1 MLIIFQNFPE
11 QFGLSSVIDFLFGTI
26 NILEKDSALNDCS
39 LQYGYAP
46 CDEFNGMKEG
56 GGDQKYKYLETFG
69 ILRKFTVYF
78 DPDGIYT
85 RSEQINSL
93 KKT

>member
-56 GGDQKYKYLETFG
+56 GGPK
-69 ILRKFTVYF
+69 I
-78 DPDGIYT
+78 
-85 RSEQINSL
+85 QIPGDFWN
-93 KKT
+93 TT